1 MNIFILD
8 NNQKNA
14 AIYHTDKHVIKQIL
28 ESTQLL
34 CSAHH
39 LSNSCFKIPYKLS
52 HHFHPTVKSLSLIK
66 YLASL
71 LKMPQ
76 NTLILDMF
84 AGSGTLGV
92 ACEQLKIPYIL
103 IEKEEEYCDIIR
115 ARVAAANEPDRP
127 AKRKKIT
134 KSTNTLIPW
143 EEIDNGKN
151 P

>member
-1 MNIFILD
+1 MGDGIVSNVG
-8 NNQKNA
+8 NGKPG
-14 AIYHTDKHVIKQIL
+14 T
-28 ESTQLL
+28 TQ
-34 CSAHH
+34 SGDRTS
-39 LSNSCFKIPYKLS
+39 SN
-52 HHFHPTVKSLSLIK
+52 FHPTVKSLSLIK